1 MRIKQYA
8 KNKIKKKIVG
18 LAILFIKPF
27 IIPVL
32 IVALLVFC
40 CCYITDIF
48 YIGTKEEYEADF
60 KTELKYYTAEEY
72 TEEEKK
78 GFFDSVGDFLA
89 GLFRK
94 KIDSEWP
101 VPGYTYISSHFG
113 LRDAPTEGASTSHSG
128 IDIPAPEGA
137 EMISIMD
144 GKVVFTGWGGAGG
157 YTITIESIDGVYKF
171 SYCHADENFIVK
183 VGQSVEKGEVIGTVG
198 PKYVDGPENNPY
210 KDSTG
215 KTTNGATT
223 GCHCHFTLKKDGEL
237 VDPEEYLKEAL
248 DKEKEGLDWL

>member
-1 MRIKQYA
+1 MKINQQVKKQ
-8 KNKIKKKIVG
+8 IKKKLIS
-18 LAILFIKPF
+18 LAFLVVKPF

-32 IVALLVFC
+32 IVTLLVFL

-48 YIGTKEEYEADF
+48 YIGTKEENEAEF

-72 TEEEKK
+72 TEDEKN
-78 GFFDSVGDFLA
+78 GFFESIGDFLA

-113 LRDAPTEGASTSHSG
+113 NRDAPTEGASTSHSG
-128 IDIPAPEGA
+128 IDIPAPEGT

-144 GKVVFTGWGGAGG
+144 GTVVSTGWGGAGG

-183 VGQSVEKGEVIGTVG
+183 VGQVVEKGEVIGNVG
-198 PKYVDGPENNPY
+198 PKYVTGPENNPY
-210 KDSTG
+210 TDSTG

-223 GCHCHFTLKKDGEL
+223 GCHCHFTLRKDGEL
-237 VDPEEYLKEAL
+237 VDPEEYLKDAL
-248 DKEKEGLDWL
+248 EKEMEGLNWL